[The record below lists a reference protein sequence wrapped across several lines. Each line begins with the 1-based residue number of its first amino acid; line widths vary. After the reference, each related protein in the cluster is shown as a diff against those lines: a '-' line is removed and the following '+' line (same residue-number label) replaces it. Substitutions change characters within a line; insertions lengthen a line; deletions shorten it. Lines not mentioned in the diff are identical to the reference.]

1 MRMPRPRKLGL
12 SGAGLRRPG
21 RTHCVL
27 RGLGHRVTHNRSPQ
41 GPSRSQETRATPA
54 TEGKRCA
61 SGGRSGSRRGAAG
74 EPREGESGS
83 PAAPAAVWPES
94 AASPGFKFKCTRSVR
109 LLSALLPPGLGPRG
123 PRSYVARS
131 GNDPGHRLCTP
142 LPAPS
147 LTLCPCAPCRCTARA
162 ACPCLDKVTP
172 ACPARTSCL
181 LSLCSAR
188 SSR

>member
-1 MRMPRPRKLGL
+1 M
-12 SGAGLRRPG
+12 
-21 RTHCVL
+21 
-27 RGLGHRVTHNRSPQ
+27 PQ

-109 LLSALLPPGLGPRG
+109 LLSALLPPGLGARG
-123 PRSYVARS
+123 PRSCVARS

-147 LTLCPCAPCRCTARA
+147 LTLCPCAPCRCTAKA
-162 ACPCLDKVTP
+162 ACPSRQGHPRLPGQDQLP
-172 ACPARTSCL
+172 AFSL
-181 LSLCSAR
+181 LSSEFPLENTPEGGALGPEKAFLSKKAR
-188 SSR
+188 LPRTWF